1 MAKFLKSQDFKT
13 TFKQNLTCIFYLSE
27 LIQKT
32 QFAMADPVWYV
43 LASVTHFLS
52 HKKQWFKIAG
62 FMCKKIQKQD
72 FEWPTN
78 QKAGLIHTSKMGKT
92 DFKGCLL

>member
-32 QFAMADPVWYV
+32 QFAMADPVTETETCSC
-43 LASVTHFLS
+43 L
-52 HKKQWFKIAG
+52 
-62 FMCKKIQKQD
+62 D
-72 FEWPTN
+72 FTV
-78 QKAGLIHTSKMGKT
+78 IT
-92 DFKGCLL
+92 DLVIDVEIN